1 MPFSREGSPGA
12 PCLKLCAGLAAGL
25 ALPAAEAATIARAL
39 AQDPRPR
46 VLWLALQGCN
56 GCTESATRAHEPT
69 VESLI
74 LESLSLDYHT
84 TLMAA
89 AGDAAQVPSGEPVAS
104 RGAEPEA
111 RHDPLV
117 SGKALGRKRPAWA
130 AVAATNSGLPTYS
143 QRQRPMSDA
152 TARAHGSG
160 PGFAALRLFGLTRRR

>member
-12 PCLKLCAGLAAGL
+12 PWLKLCAGLAAGL

-117 SGKALGRKRPAWA
+117 SGKALGRKQPAWA
-130 AVAATNSGLPTYS
+130 AAAATNSGSPAAS
-143 QRQRPMSDA
+143 QVQRAVSGAMTRARGGGPWLAAFRPFGRDRQR
-152 TARAHGSG
+152 
-160 PGFAALRLFGLTRRR
+160 